1 MIKETHDGGT
11 CQSPPHR
18 LHFELGTAMY
28 KLALQEEMKEAMAKV
43 SLNKTDLLSL
53 SWGTHCLLNI

>member
-1 MIKETHDGGT
+1 MIKETHGGGT

-53 SWGTHCLLNI
+53 S

>member
-1 MIKETHDGGT
+1 MVKETHGGET
-11 CQSPPHR
+11 CQTPPHR

-53 SWGTHCLLNI
+53 S